1 MLTFVYLIEN
11 NMTTQAQHKHQWSVI
26 SNHWQCN
33 TCGKTYG

>member
-1 MLTFVYLIEN
+1 
-11 NMTTQAQHKHQWSVI
+11 MTTQTQHKHQWTVR